1 MSDLSS
7 EVWVFQRLEG
17 TSVFSI
23 KELVTDSKLP
33 KKIKNNIAFQNDQ
46 HSTSVESINPW

>member
-7 EVWVFQRLEG
+7 EVWVFQILEG

-23 KELVTDSKLP
+23 KELVTDSRLP
-33 KKIKNNIAFQNDQ
+33 KKGKDNDTLQNDQ
-46 HSTSVESINPW
+46 YSVDL